1 MANFTKVGSRYRAS
15 VCVNGIRKSKTFRT
29 KTEAR
34 GWALQTEIEI
44 DTGVGDPTHYLF
56 EDALIRYRD
65 EVTVLKKGKKQEGD
79 RINAMLRLPLA
90 QMRLDDITSDDM
102 GKYRDE
108 RLKINGGGTVNRE
121 LSLMSVIFNRAR
133 IEWKWVEKNPISD
146 VTRPKNPRPR
156 DQRINDD
163 EIQRVCDALGYV
175 GGEINSSTDL
185 VAVLFLLAIETA
197 MRLGELCAVV
207 PRSVQLS
214 ERYVEVTDSKNG
226 DKRKVPLSKKAGDL
240 FSKVIHAQ
248 MKITSA
254 TAGAI
259 YRQHRGAAEMEHFNF
274 HDTRHEAITRLAQKL
289 DVLDLARMIG
299 HRDPKSLMIYYNA
312 TPIEIASRLD

>member
-1 MANFTKVGSRYRAS
+1 MASFTKVGKRFRAD
-15 VCVNGIRKSKTFRT
+15 VCVNGKRKSKTFRT

-44 DTGVGDPTHYLF
+44 DTGVGDPTYHLF

-65 EVTVLKKGKKQEGD
+65 EVTVLKKGEKHERN

-90 QMRLDDITSDDM
+90 QMRLEDITSDDM

-108 RLKINGGGTVNRE
+108 RLKKNGGGTVNRE

-133 IEWKWVEKNPISD
+133 IEWKWVNHNPISD

-163 EIQRVCDALGYV
+163 EIQRVCDALGYD
-175 GGEINSSTDL
+175 GGEIECNNDL

-207 PRSVQLS
+207 PSSVHLS

-226 DKRKVPLSKKAGDL
+226 DKRKVPLSKKAGAL
-240 FSKVIHAQ
+240 FEKVINAN
-248 MKITSA
+248 MKISSD
-254 TAGAI
+254 TAGSI
-259 YRQHRGAAEMEHFNF
+259 YRRHRGAADMDHFNF
-274 HDTRHEAITRLAQKL
+274 HDTRHEAITRLARKL

>member
-1 MANFTKVGSRYRAS
+1 MASFTKVGSRYRAS
-15 VCVNGIRKSKTFRT
+15 VCVNGKRKSKTFRT

-44 DTGVGDPTHYLF
+44 DTGVGDPTFHLL

-65 EVTVLKKGKKQEGD
+65 EVTILKKGKKQERD
-79 RINAMLRLPLA
+79 RINAMLKLPLA

-108 RLKINGGGTVNRE
+108 RLKKNGAGTVNRE
-121 LSLMSVIFNRAR
+121 LSLISVIFNRAR

-146 VTRPKNPRPR
+146 VTRPKNPRAR

-163 EIQRVCDALGYV
+163 EIQRVCDALGYD
-175 GGEINSSTDL
+175 GGEINNNTDL
-185 VAVLFLLAIETA
+185 VAVFFLLAIETA
-197 MRLGELCAVV
+197 MRLGELCAIV
-207 PRSVQLS
+207 PSSVHLS

-226 DKRKVPLSKKAGDL
+226 DKRKVPLSKKAGAL
-240 FSKVIHAQ
+240 LEKLMRSECRL
-248 MKITSA
+248 TSDS
-254 TAGAI
+254 AGAI
-259 YRQHRGAAEMEHFNF
+259 YRRHRGAAEMSHFNF

-312 TPIEIASRLD
+312 TPSEIASRLD

>member
-1 MANFTKVGSRYRAS
+1 M
-15 VCVNGIRKSKTFRT
+15 NGIRKSKTFRT

-44 DTGVGDPTHYLF
+44 ETGVGDPTHHLL

-65 EVTVLKKGKKQEGD
+65 EVTVLKKGKKQEHN
-79 RINAMLRLPLA
+79 RINAMLKLPLA
-90 QMRLDDITSDDM
+90 QMRINDITSDDM

-108 RLKINGGGTVNRE
+108 RLKKNGGGTVNRE
-121 LSLMSVIFNRAR
+121 LSLISVIFNRAR

-156 DQRINDD
+156 DQRISDD
-163 EIQRVCDALGYV
+163 EIQRVCDALGYA

-185 VAVLFLLAIETA
+185 VAVFFLLAIETA

-207 PRSVQLS
+207 PSSVHLS

-226 DKRKVPLSKKAGDL
+226 DKRKVPLSSKAVELLG
-240 FSKVIHAQ
+240 KVVRSRR
-248 MKITSA
+248 KIVSD

-259 YRQHRGAAEMEHFNF
+259 YRQCRGAADMDHFNF

-312 TPIEIASRLD
+312 TPIEIANRLG

>member
-1 MANFTKVGSRYRAS
+1 MASFTKVGKRYRAD
-15 VCVNGIRKSKTFRT
+15 VCVNRIRKSKSFRT
-29 KTEAR
+29 KAEAR

-44 DTGVGDPTHYLF
+44 ETGVGDPTHHLL
-56 EDALIRYRD
+56 EDALTRYRD
-65 EVTVLKKGKKQEGD
+65 EVTVLKKGKKQEHN
-79 RINAMLRLPLA
+79 RINAMLKLPLA
-90 QMRLDDITSDDM
+90 QMRLNDITSDDM

-108 RLKINGGGTVNRE
+108 RLKKNGGGTVNRE
-121 LSLMSVIFNRAR
+121 LSLISVIFNRAR
-133 IEWKWVEKNPISD
+133 IEWKWTSHNPISD

-207 PRSVQLS
+207 PSSVHLS

-226 DKRKVPLSKKAGDL
+226 DKRKVPLSTKAVELLG
-240 FSKVIHAQ
+240 KVVRSQ
-248 MKITSA
+248 RKIVSD

-259 YRQHRGAAEMEHFNF
+259 YRQHRGAADMDHFNF